1 MFYRIIKKH
10 KMKGIP
16 TKSNEVFG
24 KFELGG
30 FSSQLNFVDHLKEEI
45 QIRLDN
51 GQGLPILLYIIIGKS
66 IMKVLRWLKI
76 FN

>member
-1 MFYRIIKKH
+1 MFYKIIKKY

-30 FSSQLNFVDHLKEEI
+30 FSSQLNFFDHLKEEI
-45 QIRLDN
+45 KIRSDN
-51 GQGLPILLYIIIGKS
+51 GQGKLILLYIII
-66 IMKVLRWLKI
+66 
-76 FN
+76 

>member
-16 TKSNEVFG
+16 TNSNEVFG

-30 FSSQLNFVDHLKEEI
+30 FFNLNFVDHLKKG
-45 QIRLDN
+45 N
-51 GQGLPILLYIIIGKS
+51 ANKTGQWTRTTYSFVYNYWKINNKFTLAENLY
-66 IMKVLRWLKI
+66 
-76 FN
+76 